1 MMLVLARCP
10 DGAGQSDLWRWFD
23 HPDRAAHLRALHA
36 DFTVPGQTA
45 LALREHAERAEI
57 HLYSTLP
64 PDRVARAGMH
74 PVARLEDFFAAVRRR
89 HGADVAGYVL
99 PEGARYL
106 PIVEA
111 SA

>member
-1 MMLVLARCP
+1 
-10 DGAGQSDLWRWFD
+10 
-23 HPDRAAHLRALHA
+23 
-36 DFTVPGQTA
+36 
-45 LALREHAERAEI
+45 
-57 HLYSTLP
+57 
-64 PDRVARAGMH
+64 MH